1 MKREEQDIAR
11 LLKKSLPS
19 AQQEQ
24 EAGKRVFYR
33 LLLARSE
40 NPVNPLPNDDE
51 NGAVRIWPRLSM
63 AIAATAVLASFLFVL
78 LLTNSRWRTAEKP
91 TGESVRATNSE
102 NRILDLPD
110 GSRVEVRSQSQLQ
123 IDQAA
128 DGLRLRLSD
137 GSVIVTAAKQGAGH
151 LYVETNDAM
160 VSVIG
165 TVFVVT
171 VEPPGS
177 RVGVFEGVV
186 KVQHGVISQELSRG
200 QQAAT
205 DPSMEPVPLDR
216 QVSWSQ
222 NAASY
227 LALLQQ
233 PTPPT
238 PAPTRIAAVAPP
250 APPQGRPAVSS
261 QNPQEE
267 KSLLIIGAG
276 RRATTPDAERGMEQ
290 ALISPEPIPDVSF
303 KVETD
308 YFQLNKAEYLVPVT
322 IKVPGTQ
329 LAGSQSAKRIALD
342 IVAMVTDEYGAHVAN
357 LRDAIDIQLSDA
369 IAAELPT
376 RYVTYQAGF
385 TLLPGKYSIKF
396 LVHDG
401 ITDRTGTYPTSV
413 LIPNLSKESNNL
425 PISSVVLTSEL
436 INPSDVLANSSQPQT
451 ALDPLTI
458 EGKKL
463 IPNVTRTFSK
473 RSDLLVFLQ
482 AYEPNATATEPL
494 TAFVTLFRGQAKV
507 LETGPVT
514 VKDDPGRRLKT
525 LSVKFAVPL
534 TSLAVGA
541 YDCQVT
547 ILNPTTQKSAVW
559 RSTIN
564 VVN

>member
-40 NPVNPLPNDDE
+40 NAVDPLPNDDE
-51 NGAVRIWPRLSM
+51 NSAVRIWPRLSI

-78 LLTNSRWRTAEKP
+78 LLTNSRWRTAEKL

-123 IDQAA
+123 IGNAA

-160 VSVIG
+160 VSVVG

-171 VEPPGS
+171 VEQSGS

-216 QVSWSQ
+216 QVSWSR

-233 PTPPT
+233 PTPPA
-238 PAPTRIAAVAPP
+238 PARIAAAAPP

-261 QNPQEE
+261 QNAQEE
-267 KSLLIIGAG
+267 KSLLILGTG

-290 ALISPEPIPDVSF
+290 ALASPEPIPDVSF
-303 KVETD
+303 MVETD
-308 YFQLNKAEYLVPVT
+308 YFQLNKAENLVPVT
-322 IKVPGTQ
+322 LKIPGTQ

-342 IVAMVTDEYGAHVAN
+342 IVAMVTDEYGAHVDN
-357 LRDAIDIQLSDA
+357 LRDAIDIRLSDEV
-369 IAAELPT
+369 AAELPT
-376 RYVTYQAGF
+376 RYITYQAGF
-385 TLLPGKYSIKF
+385 ILLPGKYSIKF

-401 ITDRTGTYPTSV
+401 ITDRTGTYQTSV
-413 LIPNLSKESNNL
+413 VIPNLGKEGNNL
-425 PISSVVLTSEL
+425 PISSVLLSSEL
-436 INPSDVLANSSQPQT
+436 INPSEALANSSQPQT

-463 IPNVTRTFSK
+463 IPNVTRAFSK

-494 TAFVTLFRGQAKV
+494 TAFVTLFRGQSKV

-541 YDCQVT
+541 YECQVT
-547 ILNPTTQKSAVW
+547 ILNPATQKSAVW